1 MGIGPMEIFVVLII
15 ALVIFGP
22 QKLPEMGRSLGKAI
36 REFKSVGSEIQ
47 DEITKVTDEIDIDPE
62 KTIKP
67 PKDEIDI
74 DPEKTIKPPKDEID
88 IDPEKTIK
96 PPKSA

>member
-67 PKDEIDI
+67 PKDE
-74 DPEKTIKPPKDEID
+74 KN

>member
-74 DPEKTIKPPKDEID
+74 DPEKNNQTP
-88 IDPEKTIK
+88 
-96 PPKSA
+96 

>member
-74 DPEKTIKPPKDEID
+74 DPK
-88 IDPEKTIK
+88 KTIK

>member
-1 MGIGPMEIFVVLII
+1 MGISPMEIFVVLIF

-67 PKDEIDI
+67 PK
-74 DPEKTIKPPKDEID
+74 
-88 IDPEKTIK
+88 
-96 PPKSA
+96 SA